1 MVDPVR
7 PTAHKSDKSV
17 PTLVTELWELVLA
30 YLKQETLEPLKG
42 LGRFVGFGIVGAA
55 FMAIGFVLMS
65 IALLRVF
72 QIETGTHLTGNW
84 SWAPYALTLLVV
96 IAVAGFAASRIATP
110 KRKKGGR
117 S

>member
-1 MVDPVR
+1 VVDPVR
-7 PTAHKSDKSV
+7 PTANKSDKSL

-42 LGRFVGFGIVGAA
+42 LGRFVGFGIAGAA
-55 FMAIGFVLMS
+55 FMSIGLVLLS
-65 IALLRVF
+65 VALLRVL

-84 SWAPYALTLLVV
+84 SWAPYGLTLLAVV
-96 IAVAGFAASRIATP
+96 VVAALAASRIGTA
-110 KRKKGGR
+110 KRKKGGK